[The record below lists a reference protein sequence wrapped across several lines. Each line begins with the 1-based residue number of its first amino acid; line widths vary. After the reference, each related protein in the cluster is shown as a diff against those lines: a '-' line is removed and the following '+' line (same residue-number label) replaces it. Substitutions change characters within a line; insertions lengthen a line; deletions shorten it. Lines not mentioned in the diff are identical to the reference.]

1 MTAENKKGQK
11 CGFVHKSGG
20 KTLEKSQKAKK
31 RAEKMDFLTRIR

>member
-20 KTLEKSQKAKK
+20 KPLEKSRKAKK
-31 RAEKMDFLTRIR
+31 MAEKMDFLTRIR

>member
-11 CGFVHKSGG
+11 CDFVHKSGG
-20 KTLEKSQKAKK
+20 KTLERIAKAKK

>member
-20 KTLEKSQKAKK
+20 KTLERIAKAKK